1 MLHESGKIGKTR
13 MFNLFLNEPLVFFTW
28 VLAFLIALSVHE
40 FSHAWAATLLGD
52 GTARRMGR
60 LTLNPV
66 AHIDLIGLLAVLFIG
81 FGWGKPVPFNPYNLK
96 YPKWGPVLVA
106 FAGPLSN
113 LVFAAVSLLLLEA
126 MGPSL
131 GLDNLLTIFLVVS
144 AQLNVA
150 LLAFN
155 LIPLPP
161 LDGSKALLAVLDHP
175 KYAAT
180 REFVETRG
188 SALLLLLIIAD
199 SFMQL
204 GVFSGLIHFV
214 WNLIARVLPV
224 PTFLL

>member
-1 MLHESGKIGKTR
+1 
-13 MFNLFLNEPLVFFTW
+13 MFTLFLNEPLVFFTW

-40 FSHAWAATLLGD
+40 FSHAWAATLQGD

-66 AHIDLIGLLAVLFIG
+66 AHIDPIGLLAVMFIG

-96 YPKWGPVLVA
+96 WPKWGPVLVA
-106 FAGPLSN
+106 VAGPVSN
-113 LVFAAVSLLLLEA
+113 LAFASLSLLLLGLF
-126 MGPSL
+126 GPRL
-131 GLDNLLTIFLVVS
+131 GLDNLLTIFLLVS

-161 LDGSKALLAVLDHP
+161 LDGSKVLLALLEHP

-180 REFVETRG
+180 RELIETRG
-188 SALLLLLIIAD
+188 PFFLLVLVMAD
-199 SFMQL
+199 AFLHL
-204 GVFSGLIHFV
+204 GLFAGLIHFV
-214 WNLIARVLPV
+214 WDLLARILPL
-224 PTFLL
+224 PSFLL

>member
-1 MLHESGKIGKTR
+1 MLT
-13 MFNLFLNEPLVFFTW
+13 LFLNEPLVFFTW

-40 FSHAWAATLLGD
+40 FSHAWSATLQGD

-66 AHIDLIGLLAVLFIG
+66 AHIDFIGLLAVLFIG

-96 YPKWGPVLVA
+96 WPKWGPVLVA

-113 LVFAAVSLLLLEA
+113 LIFAAASLLLLETL
-126 MGPSL
+126 GPNL
-131 GLDNLLTIFLVVS
+131 GTDNLLTIFLIVS

-161 LDGSKALLAVLDHP
+161 LDGSKALLALLEHP
-175 KYAAT
+175 KYAVT
-180 REFVETRG
+180 REFIETRG
-188 SALLLLLIIAD
+188 PALLLLLVVAD
-199 SFMQL
+199 SFMRL
-204 GVFSGLIHFV
+204 GLFSGLIRFV
-214 WNLIARVLPV
+214 WGLIASVLPV
-224 PTFLL
+224 PAFLL